1 MSTWLKYIHAHI
13 GLLVRR
19 DWERPLISLIPYL
32 VLKNRISMFKIGSFG
47 KEMQELFSNTHRVL
61 ALIRS
66 VLANSKQSAEGWAT
80 EQ

>member
-1 MSTWLKYIHAHI
+1 
-13 GLLVRR
+13 
-19 DWERPLISLIPYL
+19 
-32 VLKNRISMFKIGSFG
+32 MFKIGSFG
-47 KEMQELFSNTHRVL
+47 EEMQELFSNTHRVL